1 MSPRAWFPNA
11 EATRYAEVRRAN
23 RGHACRWTVVLPLVQ
38 PPLEGDLRDAL
49 VRNLELIETG
59 LRPVQQEY
67 PLPNAHGTRGRVD
80 ILARDR
86 HQLWVVIELKRSR
99 ATSRQALHE
108 VTKYT
113 ELLCRE
119 KHLAADRI
127 RAVIVATPAD
137 WDELLV
143 PVSNV
148 ARDWSHDLRGYQLH
162 LDSSGSPSHAERVT
176 LLPQA
181 FEHRIT
187 PIHVMFFFTAEEQR
201 QQTWRK
207 IVEVAEGIGAVDLL
221 AADFDRVAR
230 LDLTPAPFGLYLAVG
245 RIDQAGASEHLF
257 AGYDGPEPFASEYPA
272 EYLALCDICNGFARH
287 RLPGT
292 SLESAEPGR
301 LRDIAERPEW
311 AVRGYRGTG
320 AFGDLSTF
328 EERDLFRFLSG
339 DDRGDSQVIFTGSA
353 NPRMTTRW
361 SGFLEETENS
371 LAGNRDWGSLVRGW
385 LNDAAERVGDGDVW
399 LHVYNPCD
407 LLQAVVFGWPNELE
421 KYLPMVMGGTLP
433 ETGYR
438 SHVRGFLCWNGHGV
452 PLLEAVR
459 LIYRDPIHWM
469 LNKSDGQGWEH
480 DQELLDL
487 LGLHYVLLEQIGTDP
502 TNGSLSNEHRIWRL
516 RGDTPYACSSDE
528 QPQQYTQAF
537 AEITADGEL
546 VSITKYLA
554 QRRHQVDALA
564 AEYHTVI
571 DIR

>member
-1 MSPRAWFPNA
+1 M
-11 EATRYAEVRRAN
+11 
-23 RGHACRWTVVLPLVQ
+23 Q
-38 PPLEGDLRDAL
+38 PPLEGKLRDAL

-59 LRPVQQEY
+59 LRPVQFQEY
-67 PLPNAHGTRGRVD
+67 PLPNAHGTRGRID

-86 HQLWVVIELKRSR
+86 NQLWVVIELKRSR

-162 LDSSGSPSHAERVT
+162 LDSSGYPSHAERVR
-176 LLPQA
+176 LLPQV

-187 PIHVMFFFTAEEQR
+187 PIHVMYFFTAEEQR
-201 QQTWRK
+201 QQIWRK
-207 IVEVAEGIGAVDLL
+207 IVEVADEIGAVDLL

-230 LDLTPAPFGLYLAVG
+230 QDLTPAPFGLYLAIG
-245 RIDQAGASEHLF
+245 RIDQASASEHLF
-257 AGYDGPEPFASEYPA
+257 AGYDGPEPFAAEYPA
-272 EYLALCDICNGFARH
+272 EYLALCDICNYTARH
-287 RLPGT
+287 SPPGMG
-292 SLESAEPGR
+292 LESAEPGR
-301 LRDIAERPEW
+301 LRDIANSPEW
-311 AVRGYRGTG
+311 AVRRYRGTG
-320 AFGDLSTF
+320 AFDNTDAF
-328 EERDLFRFLSG
+328 EERDLYRFLTG
-339 DDRGDSQVIFTGSA
+339 DDRGDSQIIFTGSA
-353 NPRMTTRW
+353 NPQMTTRW
-361 SGFLEETENS
+361 RGFLEETENS
-371 LAGNRDWGSLVRGW
+371 LAGNREWDSLVRCW

-407 LLQAVVFGWPNELE
+407 LLQAVVIGWPDELD

-433 ETGYR
+433 ESGY
-438 SHVRGFLCWNGHGV
+438 SSYVRGALCWNGRGAE
-452 PLLEAVR
+452 LLEAVR
-459 LIYRDPIHWM
+459 LIHRDPIHWM
-469 LNKSDGQGWEH
+469 VSRYGGPSWAY

-487 LGLHYVLLEQIGTDP
+487 LGLHYVLLEQIGPDP
-502 TNGSLSNEHRIWRL
+502 TRGSRSNEQRIWRL
-516 RGDTPYACSSDE
+516 RGDTPYACSSHE
-528 QPQQYTQAF
+528 QPQQY
-537 AEITADGEL
+537 AEALADITADGEL
-546 VSITKYLA
+546 VTITKYLV

-564 AEYHTVI
+564 AEYRSAI